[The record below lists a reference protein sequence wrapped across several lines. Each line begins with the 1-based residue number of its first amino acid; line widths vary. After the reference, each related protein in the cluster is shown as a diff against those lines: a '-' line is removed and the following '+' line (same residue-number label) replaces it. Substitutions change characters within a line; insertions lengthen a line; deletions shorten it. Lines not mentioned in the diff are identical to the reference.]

1 MKSVAIFEML
11 SSCKLVQWRQ
21 LEEKLRSASDPPRTT
36 CIVSAEPYFQSVQ
49 RYHNIPNVLTCG
61 KLSPRLQPGPSGLW
75 EDRLKVA
82 MEEHKEAVVKISSRL
97 LTFYQHKEPF
107 RIFHGSTNS
116 TKNEV
121 RDASKSVDTSSLNHV
136 LNVNPEAKTCLV
148 EPNVPMDQL
157 IDRTMKHGLVP
168 PVVMVGYPL

>member
-49 RYHNIPNVLTCG
+49 RYHNIPNVVTCG
-61 KLSPRLQPGPSGLW
+61 KLSPRLQPWPSGLW

-82 MEEHKEAVVKISSRL
+82 MDEHKEAVVKISSR
-97 LTFYQHKEPF
+97 
-107 RIFHGSTNS
+107 
-116 TKNEV
+116 
-121 RDASKSVDTSSLNHV
+121 TSFFV
-136 LNVNPEAKTCLV
+136 ELV
-148 EPNVPMDQL
+148 EPWKIL
-157 IDRTMKHGLVP
+157 KGSLCW
-168 PVVMVGYPL
+168 

>member
-1 MKSVAIFEML
+1 
-11 SSCKLVQWRQ
+11 
-21 LEEKLRSASDPPRTT
+21 
-36 CIVSAEPYFQSVQ
+36 
-49 RYHNIPNVLTCG
+49 
-61 KLSPRLQPGPSGLW
+61 
-75 EDRLKVA
+75 